1 MNIREAEE
9 MLEYELS
16 VKRRALEYI
25 QENAD
30 DFDDDEEIDMDEL
43 CRSIAEEDEYNFQR
57 NEENSLR
64 NAWQQDL
71 IDMYRMER

>member
-25 QENAD
+25 QENAE
-30 DFDDDEEIDMDEL
+30 DFEDDEEIDMDEL

>member
-30 DFDDDEEIDMDEL
+30 DFDDDEEINMDEL
-43 CRSIAEEDEYNFQR
+43 CRSIAEDDEYNFQR

>member
-71 IDMYRMER
+71 IDMYRFER

>member
-43 CRSIAEEDEYNFQR
+43 CRSIAEDDEYNFQR

>member
-30 DFDDDEEIDMDEL
+30 DFDADEEIDIDEL
-43 CRSIAEEDEYNFQR
+43 CRSIAEDDEYNFQR

>member
-43 CRSIAEEDEYNFQR
+43 CKSIAEEDEYNFQR

>member
-25 QENAD
+25 QENAE
-30 DFDDDEEIDMDEL
+30 DFEDDEEIDMNEL

>member
-43 CRSIAEEDEYNFQR
+43 CRSIAAEDEYNFQR